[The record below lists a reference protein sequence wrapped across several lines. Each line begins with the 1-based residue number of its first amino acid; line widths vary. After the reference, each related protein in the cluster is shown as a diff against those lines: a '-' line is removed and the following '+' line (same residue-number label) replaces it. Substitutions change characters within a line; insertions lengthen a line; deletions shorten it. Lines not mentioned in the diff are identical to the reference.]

1 MTCAKRNRII
11 FGLIKCPLFQSGAFI
26 DARHLF
32 EGRGVIETTITD
44 QVMERSV
51 ETKLNEICTDD
62 AIECGAEEVEIVS
75 EVAGSVNVSSR
86 IALEVPPG

>member
-1 MTCAKRNRII
+1 
-11 FGLIKCPLFQSGAFI
+11 
-26 DARHLF
+26 
-32 EGRGVIETTITD
+32 
-44 QVMERSV
+44 MERSV

-62 AIECGAEEVEIVS
+62 AIECGAEEVEVVS